1 MSKLLSKLEK
11 INRGSP
17 ARLGFSTASRTERT
31 PSMAL
36 IGRLS
41 QNYTQ
46 GAKRLAK
53 VEADGALLDGGG
65 LESKLPE
72 AAAALGSIPWGIRAD
87 GLDGEGARELLEKGC
102 DFFVVSPD
110 KVTVEAVKDD
120 RAAYLLVLPQDAD
133 ERFLRAIEDLPV
145 DAVIMSLGSPKS
157 PLTLQHLIT
166 VCSVRSLFDKYLAV
180 EAPVDLSSKEIEGLR
195 DVGVDALVVDAARS
209 SERTLGNLK
218 EALLSAPRQR
228 RSRSERV
235 SPVLPRGSYAE
246 PSHSHEEDDE
256 DWMDTVRN

>member
-17 ARLGFSTASRTERT
+17 ARLGFGTSSRTERT

-46 GAKRLAK
+46 GANRLAK
-53 VEADGALLDGGG
+53 VEADGALLDG
-65 LESKLPE
+65 ESLDSRLSDV
-72 AAAALGSIPWGIRAD
+72 AGALGNIPWGIRAD
-87 GLDGEGARELLEKGC
+87 GLDGEGSQGLLEKGC
-102 DFFVVSPD
+102 DFFVVSPE
-110 KVTVEAVKDD
+110 KVTVEAMKDD
-120 RAAYLLVLPQDAD
+120 RAAYLLVLPPDAD

-145 DAVIMSLGSPKS
+145 DAVFMSLGSLES
-157 PLTLQHLIT
+157 SLTLQHLIT
-166 VCSVRSLFDKYLAV
+166 ICSVRVLFDKYLAIEV
-180 EAPVDLSSKEIEGLR
+180 PAALSSKEVEGLR

-209 SERTLGNLK
+209 SEKVLGNLK
-218 EALLSAPRQR
+218 KALLSVPRQR

-235 SPVLPRGSYAE
+235 SPVLPRGSYAA
-246 PSHSHEEDDE
+246 PSPPHEEDDE
-256 DWMDTVRN
+256 DLDGDY